1 MSAYDNDPRVEFD
14 PPSGPRVQ
22 IRAAHVPDR
31 PVDSS
36 LLWHKLC
43 PGDGIGVSV
52 LQGRLGR
59 RGVDVSI
66 LEGDELVFQPRLR
79 EELYSDLDAAL
90 YAVLGDPQ

>member
-1 MSAYDNDPRVEFD
+1 VSAYDDDPRVEFD
-14 PPSGPRVQ
+14 LPRGPRAQ

-31 PVDSS
+31 PVDGS

-52 LQGRLGR
+52 LEERFGG
-59 RGVDVSI
+59 GAAVSI

-79 EELYSDLDAAL
+79 EKRYSDLDAAL
-90 YAVLGDPQ
+90 HAVLGDPQ